1 VQRFVLHLSITTQN
15 RSSTSSRAQPQPA
28 YHQCGCN
35 GAHWHPFTP
44 ESYHQISIDATG
56 RLHRILPA
64 IALSSRHHF
73 GRCAVMR
80 RIDLTCLILSP
91 MMVGFAMTYAGTVAA
106 VLVILAWNLAAWAPE
121 CMLLT
126 YSEAQVPRLR

>member
-1 VQRFVLHLSITTQN
+1 MTN
-15 RSSTSSRAQPQPA
+15 RSQVLVSSSCCNRVDFGTHPLLAR
-28 YHQCGCN
+28 HQSG
-35 GAHWHPFTP
+35 G
-44 ESYHQISIDATG
+44 
-56 RLHRILPA
+56 
-64 IALSSRHHF
+64 
-73 GRCAVMR
+73 CAVMR

-126 YSEAQVPRLR
+126 YSEAQVPRLRYVFNTYLCLIT